1 MEVNGGLDFFTIIQ
15 FIFPIFFIL
24 IVGFILF
31 IIIMGIKEW
40 SKNNKQ
46 PRLNVNASVIS
57 KRTQVSGGGEDHSS
71 STWYYATFQFESG
84 DRKEFSV
91 SGRDYGLIAEGD
103 VGELQF
109 QGTRYHGF
117 SRKQTGA

>member
-103 VGELQF
+103 VWELQF

>member
-1 MEVNGGLDFFTIIQ
+1 MEVNEGLDFFSIIQ
-15 FIFPIFFIL
+15 FLFPIFFIL

-46 PRLNVNASVIS
+46 PRLNVHAEVIS
-57 KRTQVSGGGEDHSS
+57 KRTEVSGGGEDHSS
-71 STWYYATFQFESG
+71 STWYYATFQLESG
-84 DRKEFSV
+84 DRMEFAV
-91 SGRDYGLIAEGD
+91 SGRDYGLLAEGD
-103 VGELQF
+103 VGKLEF

>member
-117 SRKQTGA
+117 SRKQAGA

>member
-71 STWYYATFQFESG
+71 STWYYATFQFECG

>member
-1 MEVNGGLDFFTIIQ
+1 MEVNEGLDFFTIIQ

-46 PRLNVNASVIS
+46 PRLNVNAAVIS
-57 KRTQVSGGGEDHSS
+57 KRTEVSGGGEDHSS

-84 DRKEFSV
+84 DRMEFSI
-91 SGRDYGLIAEGD
+91 SGRDYGLLAEGD
-103 VGELQF
+103 VGELEF

-117 SRKQTGA
+117 FRKKAGA